1 MRIREA
7 REEDATRLPP
17 LLGQLGYPEQAAGVA
32 GRLRALLAPGG
43 RAAVLLAE
51 AEEDGSLLGVL
62 ALHWGE
68 MLHLDGPVARIGT
81 LVVEE
86 TTRGGG
92 VGAALVAAAEAR
104 ARAEGCT
111 LLEVTSG
118 RRRERT
124 HRFYQAQGFRLGS
137 VRLHKVLG

>member
-7 REEDATRLPP
+7 REEHAARLPP

-32 GRLRALLAPGG
+32 GRLRALLAPGA

-51 AEEDGSLLGVL
+51 AEDGSLLGLL

-86 TTRGGG
+86 TARGGG

-124 HRFYQAQGFRLGS
+124 HRFYQSQGFRLGS